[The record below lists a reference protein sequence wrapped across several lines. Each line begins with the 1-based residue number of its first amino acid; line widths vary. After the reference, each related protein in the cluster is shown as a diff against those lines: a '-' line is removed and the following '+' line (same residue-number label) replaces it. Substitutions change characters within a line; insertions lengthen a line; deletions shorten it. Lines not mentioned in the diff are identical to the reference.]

1 MLKTISNVEQLIDFY
16 ARVNIGY
23 VVDRVQALDKCTHL
37 ESTKEAVLLS
47 NFIENATDS
56 QYIAFLGNAYY
67 KHFHDLEIA
76 LIQASNFSTK
86 ELSPEQ
92 IDLIVS
98 SKFNGQLGNVALQK
112 MITQLGIKLKGK
124 LRSPDEIEN
133 EKKEK
138 LKRAETV
145 IIEYKVP
152 QFQKRLIKNDLMC
165 FLNIYDFLNYKEHI
179 KLKDLEFPATPFS
192 SASSFEAIRG
202 RIDYLR
208 AHINGKSDNTSFK
221 IYDNLLIELDKY
233 FKTPASKEKYDVAI
247 SFDEIRKLLKKNISE
262 SDALEIIS
270 NWSKYSTN
278 RDEVRRFV
286 SSLYIKRTGLEL
298 EIDKIEKID
307 YFHCLC
313 GRMIPDYYR
322 KCCPVCH
329 SRNKIFNSIELDNYL
344 LDVLLKLGMFETAR
358 LSNIC
363 PQKVENFEKETFKLF
378 YQFFSDKQFYNAITE
393 IRNISDKYKLFE
405 NIEWNREEFAKKA
418 IDRTEKLVQ
427 ELPKNTNSKE
437 KIQELIIEIYK
448 TTVDY
453 PRIEQVCLEYV
464 GVNFSK
470 FIKSVELLKIDMNGL
485 SVILTD
491 RFGMGYDLRLKIDSE
506 LLNEISKIHNFQVIL
521 VEGLVDKP
529 EEGRNLSPFYLDSSF
544 ELFKKKIKLLASEIK
559 SKNYTL
565 FFSNGESYSNPKHFQ
580 VT

>member
-165 FLNIYDFLNYKEHI
+165 FLNIYDFLNPY
-179 KLKDLEFPATPFS
+179 
-192 SASSFEAIRG
+192 
-202 RIDYLR
+202 
-208 AHINGKSDNTSFK
+208 
-221 IYDNLLIELDKY
+221 
-233 FKTPASKEKYDVAI
+233 
-247 SFDEIRKLLKKNISE
+247 
-262 SDALEIIS
+262 
-270 NWSKYSTN
+270 
-278 RDEVRRFV
+278 
-286 SSLYIKRTGLEL
+286 
-298 EIDKIEKID
+298 
-307 YFHCLC
+307 
-313 GRMIPDYYR
+313 
-322 KCCPVCH
+322 
-329 SRNKIFNSIELDNYL
+329 
-344 LDVLLKLGMFETAR
+344 
-358 LSNIC
+358 LSN
-363 PQKVENFEKETFKLF
+363 
-378 YQFFSDKQFYNAITE
+378 
-393 IRNISDKYKLFE
+393 
-405 NIEWNREEFAKKA
+405 
-418 IDRTEKLVQ
+418 
-427 ELPKNTNSKE
+427 
-437 KIQELIIEIYK
+437 
-448 TTVDY
+448 
-453 PRIEQVCLEYV
+453 
-464 GVNFSK
+464 
-470 FIKSVELLKIDMNGL
+470 
-485 SVILTD
+485 
-491 RFGMGYDLRLKIDSE
+491 
-506 LLNEISKIHNFQVIL
+506 
-521 VEGLVDKP
+521 
-529 EEGRNLSPFYLDSSF
+529 
-544 ELFKKKIKLLASEIK
+544 
-559 SKNYTL
+559 
-565 FFSNGESYSNPKHFQ
+565 
-580 VT
+580 